1 MCARA
6 DDIGFTLLE
15 LLVVLTILA
24 LLGAL
29 LPRLTRDSPGQ
40 QVRTTATS
48 LAADLRLLRS
58 EAARRHVVT
67 ELVLQPGAY
76 RLSPGGMIRRP
87 PKQVTLSYAP
97 AGPDMLDRVA
107 DRLRFFGDGSSSGG
121 KVIVRDGKAEA
132 SVQVAWIGG
141 AIAVHAP

>member
-1 MCARA
+1 MRPQAH
-6 DDIGFTLLE
+6 DTGFTLIE

-24 LLGAL
+24 LLGVL
-29 LPRLTRDSPGQ
+29 LPRLTRSSPGL
-40 QVRTTATS
+40 QVRAAAAS

-58 EAARRHVVT
+58 EAARHHVVT
-67 ELVLQPGAY
+67 ELVLQPEAY
-76 RLSPGGMIRRP
+76 RLSPGGTIRRP
-87 PKQVTLSYAP
+87 PSQVTLSYAP
-97 AGPDMLDRVA
+97 AVPDMLDRAA

-121 KVIVRDGKAEA
+121 KIILRDGKAEA